1 MSSRVLSLVVS
12 LMLLL
17 SSVMASAPAIAAPDQ
32 HPQLIV
38 AVIAALDPAAGEL
51 PAGDSASP
59 DPADRLLDVPDQL
72 EGPRAPHDAP
82 PRAFR
87 MEPDVAVS
95 LTQPHLK
102 GLQRPPRATGLPA

>member
-1 MSSRVLSLVVS
+1 MYSRVVSLVVS

-17 SSVMASAPAIAAPDQ
+17 TSVMASAPAIAAPDQ
-32 HPQLIV
+32 HPQSV
-38 AVIAALDPAAGEL
+38 AALAALAPAAGEL
-51 PAGDSASP
+51 PTDDSASP
-59 DPADRLLDVPDQL
+59 DPGDRLLDIPDQL

-87 MEPDVAVS
+87 MEPQVAVS

-102 GLQRPPRATGLPA
+102 GPQRPPRATGLAA